1 MLFTPWLYKKTES
14 YAQAHV
20 IVVRNGY
27 VTARSPPRKAAARAP
42 SPHHLRPNVADV
54 ADEQW
59 PRLLGGLKVRLGE
72 KLKPDAAAASVATSG
87 SPSLAAP

>member
-1 MLFTPWLYKKTES
+1 MLFTPWLSNKTES

-20 IVVRNGY
+20 VDVRNGY
-27 VTARSPPRKAAARAP
+27 VYGGVTTEERSGKGAVTIYA
-42 SPHHLRPNVADV
+42 PNVADV

-59 PRLLGGLKVRLGE
+59 PRLLDGVEVRLGE
-72 KLKPDAAAASVATSG
+72 KLQPAAAAASVATSG